1 MGASST
7 ASAER
12 LELNLL
18 LSEKRGG
25 NSHFGIIPHDNVLKE
40 KMLGAKFDME
50 AVQLR

>member
-12 LELNLL
+12 L
-18 LSEKRGG
+18 KRGG

-40 KMLGAKFDME
+40 QMLGAKFDME